1 MASSQGFFSA
11 FPTSKR
17 SACDRCRVQKLRC
30 LPRDRDAESCSRCV
44 RLSARCTTTY
54 PRPAGRP
61 PNGSKA
67 LGPEQPSLTVFQ
79 ATQNPPSSASPGM
92 ARTSQPTNT
101 VTANDSFPS
110 STSEDSLDIW
120 SFRHTGSDNF
130 IMFDSSNNEET
141 GGLNYHDMVDPA
153 FHALPALP
161 DVGSTDSNIAAE
173 DPRTAAKDPVD
184 ASFEDTR
191 RLNDGLAA
199 PEHSSH
205 VLGCDRR
212 LFNLNLDLSKQVQRY
227 LTVTRPHDSPMMDIT
242 SSHSPSEADS
252 GLEGNLRSNLLSDA
266 LSGTSEFLAII
277 QSYRMQRRDS
287 SSSNDSI
294 PSTRPRLGL
303 IAFLNL
309 LSVFLELVVIYEKL
323 FQSLSNQLF
332 DASSVRFVDGL
343 QGSLPGLQL
352 TDFSIQQGNL
362 QTKILIHAILH
373 QFEMI
378 ERILGLPAE
387 FRVTEKQ
394 DDYSGLFEEGWARE
408 LLEVMSNGILKHA
421 AVENHCGLEALSS
434 LREMLQKVQTCL
446 KI

>member
-1 MASSQGFFSA
+1 
-11 FPTSKR
+11 
-17 SACDRCRVQKLRC
+17 
-30 LPRDRDAESCSRCV
+30 
-44 RLSARCTTTY
+44 
-54 PRPAGRP
+54 
-61 PNGSKA
+61 
-67 LGPEQPSLTVFQ
+67 
-79 ATQNPPSSASPGM
+79 
-92 ARTSQPTNT
+92 
-101 VTANDSFPS
+101 
-110 STSEDSLDIW
+110 
-120 SFRHTGSDNF
+120 
-130 IMFDSSNNEET
+130 MFDSSNNEET

-252 GLEGNLRSNLLSDA
+252 GLEGKLRSNLLSDA

-277 QSYRMQRRDS
+277 QSYRTQRRDS